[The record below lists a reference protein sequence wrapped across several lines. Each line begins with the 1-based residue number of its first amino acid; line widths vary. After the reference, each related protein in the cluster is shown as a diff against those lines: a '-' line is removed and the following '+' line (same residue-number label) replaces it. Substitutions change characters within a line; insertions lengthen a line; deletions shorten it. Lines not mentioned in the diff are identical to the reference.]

1 MEVPIQ
7 VADPLDVDGHDPAR
21 DGELGVVPPGRLND
35 ISCTTDN
42 HHNEA
47 LACQPR
53 SVFEFV
59 LLYCLTLKFVAYFRK
74 MRPFRFHLISQ

>member
-1 MEVPIQ
+1 MEVPVQ
-7 VADPLDVDGHDPAR
+7 VADPLDVDGHDPSR
-21 DGELGVVPPGRLND
+21 DGELGVVTPGRLDD
-35 ISCTTDN
+35 ISCTTHN
-42 HHNEA
+42 HHVEVP
-47 LACQPR
+47 ACLPR